1 MVGYSMAFTIPG
13 HQKTLLPCY
22 HRLRKN
28 APWLLAFCLL
38 FLGSAVAGASS
49 LEINTVP
56 DQTVQAGSSVSF
68 TVSATGPEPSLIEY
82 GVINSPSDASFN
94 PETGD
99 FSWVPEDSGDY
110 ELQFYATDGNSTATE
125 DVTIIVTALP
135 NNAPIIQ
142 APVPYTVEIGKYL
155 SFILAAYDP
164 DGDTLSY
171 INEGELPQGASLD
184 PNSGTFEWIPDA
196 GQEGTYEIEFTV
208 SDGSL
213 STAGSVA
220 ITVTNENSGANATLE
235 IASISSQTVEVNNT
249 LQFTVSA
256 SGGNGTLLFSATQL
270 PSGATFDN
278 STQLFKWIPSSSQ
291 EGKHSAVFT
300 VTDGVNSEVETASI
314 TVMAA
319 SNSSTN
325 TTGGSGSSGGS
336 SSGSGSSSSGGGGG
350 FQASTEKYENIE
362 FKDFSIKYVLR
373 DVDNVFNFSME
384 NNSISSVIVVTRWNE
399 GETKTIIE
407 MLKGTSTMVNKAAP
421 GVVYRNVNIW
431 VGDDKFSNS
440 NLKGAKVMFTVEKTW
455 LAENSINPASIKLL
469 RHSDSWSYL
478 PTSIAGEDETF
489 VHYTAFTPGFSV
501 FAISSVDESAFAP
514 AGGEQNVSQP
524 NEDENISLSVDD
536 EQGATGTV
544 PVSQERKSSSFILF
558 ALVGMGGIGVAG
570 YRYKEQ
576 VGEMLFRIGNSD
588 GKRYRRIKR

>member
-1 MVGYSMAFTIPG
+1 MAFTIPG
-13 HQKTLLPCY
+13 HQKKLLSCY

-38 FLGSAVAGASS
+38 FLGSAVAAASS

-56 DQTVQAGSSVSF
+56 DQVVPTGSPVSF

-82 GVINSPSDASFN
+82 GVINSPAGASFN
-94 PETGD
+94 SETGD
-99 FSWVPEDSGDY
+99 FSWVPGDSGDY

-142 APVPYTVEIGKYL
+142 AQAPHTVEVGKYL
-155 SFILAAYDP
+155 SFTLAAYDP

-184 PNSGTFEWIPDA
+184 NSGTFMWTPAA

-213 STAGSVA
+213 IAAGSMTV
-220 ITVTNENSGANATLE
+220 TVTNENSGANATLE
-235 IASISSQTVEVNNT
+235 MVAISPKTVVVNNT
-249 LQFTVSA
+249 LKFTVSA
-256 SGGNGTLLFSATQL
+256 SGGNGTLVFSATQL

-278 STQLFKWIPSSSQ
+278 TTQIFKWIPSASNL
-291 EGKHSAVFT
+291 GTHSAVFT
-300 VTDGVNSEVETASI
+300 VTDGMSSDAKTVSI
-314 TVMAA
+314 TVTAA

-336 SSGSGSSSSGGGGG
+336 SSGSGGSSSGGGGG

-384 NNSISSVIVVTRWNE
+384 NNSISSVIVVTRRNE

-407 MLKGTSTMVNKAAP
+407 VLKGTSTMVNKAAP

-440 NLKGAKVMFTVEKTW
+440 NLQGAKVKFTVEKAW
-455 LAENSINPASIKLL
+455 LAENSIDPASIKLL
-469 RHSDSWSYL
+469 RYSDTWSYL

-514 AGGEQNVSQP
+514 AGGEQNVSQS
-524 NEDENISLSVDD
+524 NEDENISRSVDD
-536 EQGATGTV
+536 EQDATGTL
-544 PVSQERKSSSFILF
+544 PESQERKSSGFILF
-558 ALVGMGGIGVAG
+558 VLMGMGGIGVAG

-576 VGEMLFRIGNSD
+576 VSEILFRIGNSD

>member
-1 MVGYSMAFTIPG
+1 MDFTIPG
-13 HQKTLLPCY
+13 HQKSLLPCY

-56 DQTVQAGSSVSF
+56 DQTVQAGSPVAF

-94 PETGD
+94 SETGD

-135 NNAPIIQ
+135 NNAPTIQ
-142 APVPYTVEIGKYL
+142 AQAPHTVEVGKYL
-155 SFILAAYDP
+155 SFTLAAYDP

-171 INEGELPQGASLD
+171 INGGELPQGASLD
-184 PNSGTFEWIPDA
+184 PNSGTFEWTPAA

-213 STAGSVA
+213 SAAGSVA
-220 ITVTNENSGANATLE
+220 ITVINENSGANATLE
-235 IASISSQTVEVNNT
+235 MLSISPKTVVVNNT

-256 SGGNGTLLFSATQL
+256 SGGNGTLIFSATQL

-278 STQLFKWIPSSSQ
+278 STQLFKWIPSASNL
-291 EGKHSAVFT
+291 GTHSAVFT
-300 VTDGVNSEVETASI
+300 VTDGMSSDAKTASI
-314 TVMAA
+314 TVTAA

-336 SSGSGSSSSGGGGG
+336 SSGSGSSSSGGGGGG

-384 NNSISSVIVVTRWNE
+384 NNSISSVIVVTRRNE

-407 MLKGTSTMVNKAAP
+407 MLKGTSTMVNKAAH

-440 NLKGAKVMFTVEKTW
+440 NLQGAKVKFTVEKTW
-455 LAENSINPASIKLL
+455 LAENSIDPASIKLL
-469 RHSDSWSYL
+469 RYSDTWSYL

-501 FAISSVDESAFAP
+501 FAISGVDESAFAP
-514 AGGEQNVSQP
+514 AGGEQNVSQS
-524 NEDENISLSVDD
+524 NEDENTSLSVDD

-558 ALVGMGGIGVAG
+558 VLVGMGGIGVAG

-576 VGEMLFRIGNSD
+576 VNEMLFRIGNSD